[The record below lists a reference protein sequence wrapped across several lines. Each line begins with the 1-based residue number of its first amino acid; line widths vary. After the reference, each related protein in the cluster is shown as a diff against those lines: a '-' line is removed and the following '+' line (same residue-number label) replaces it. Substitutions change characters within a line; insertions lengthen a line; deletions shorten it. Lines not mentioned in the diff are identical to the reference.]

1 MLEEQFLGYSEKENR
16 ELEALL
22 KEVVMPGDSP
32 REDDSMRDQAVRGE
46 EKLNDRKILDV
57 LRQDLDGLQEQ
68 S

>member
-1 MLEEQFLGYSEKENR
+1 MLEEQFLGHSEKENR

-22 KEVVMPGDSP
+22 KEVVMPGDSS
-32 REDDSMRDQAVRGE
+32 REDDSIRDQAVRRE
-46 EKLNDRKILDV
+46 EKLDDRKILDV